1 MEYGF
6 LSLVPPLLT
15 IALALVTKNVFVSL
29 FIGIMT
35 GSFVLNAF
43 SPLVSFNAGI
53 YSILDNMTQGN
64 TLIIGSCLIV
74 GAVIHLMEKSGGIEG
89 FVNVV
94 VKNKGYIKSKRGAN
108 LFTWLLGLAVF
119 TSGSLS
125 CMVTGAVSRPVNDAL
140 KVPHEKAA
148 FLVHTTSTPWC
159 VLFPFSGWLASMAGY
174 LVSGGVPEAESVGV
188 LFQSIGLNFYCIMAI
203 ALCLVVSLTQK
214 DFGPM
219 AAAEK
224 RAAETGLLDDPA
236 HGSKEE
242 VEAATSGA
250 KPRACNLLVPIAVLI
265 CVMFAALLITGNGN
279 IMNGAGLKALIWAV
293 VIALLTIMVMTVAQK
308 VFTVNEVIDEMF
320 KGMSHM
326 LPIAFILLFGFT
338 MGSVVKALDT
348 GTYLSHLFQ
357 QFLTPA
363 LLPALTFLIAVLLSF
378 ATGTSMGTMA
388 IMAVIALP
396 MAFDMGISIP
406 LVAGAMFGGSIFG
419 DHCSPIS
426 DTTIMASAGAQ
437 CNHVNHVS
445 TQLPYAIV
453 CAGVSFLAYLAAG
466 FIRNVYISLAVA
478 AIFMALT
485 LFIIKLVQ
493 NKKAPAPVEAK

>member
-15 IALALVTKNVFVSL
+15 IALALLTKNVFLSL

-35 GSFVLNAF
+35 GSFVLGGFA
-43 SPLVSFNAGI
+43 PLASINAGLYAI
-53 YSILDNMTQGN
+53 VDSMSQGN
-64 TLIIGSCLIV
+64 TIIIGSCLMV
-74 GAVIHLMEKSGGIEG
+74 GAMIHLMERSGGIDG
-89 FVNVV
+89 FVNVI
-94 VKNKGYIKSKRGAN
+94 VKNKGLIKSKRGAN
-108 LFTWLLGLAVF
+108 LFTWLLGLGIF

-174 LVSGGVPEAESVGV
+174 LISGGVSEAESVSM
-188 LFQSIGLNFYCIMAI
+188 LFSSLPFNFYCILAI
-203 ALCLVVSLTQK
+203 LLTFLVSLTQK
-214 DFGPM
+214 DVGPM

-224 RAAETGLLDDPA
+224 RAAETGALDDPRHNA
-236 HGSKEE
+236 KEE
-242 VEAATSGA
+242 VEVATSGVKA
-250 KPRACNLLVPIAVLI
+250 RACNLLVPIGVLI
-265 CVMFAALLITGNGN
+265 VVMFAALLITGGGN
-279 IMNGAGLKALIWAV
+279 IMNGAGMKALLWAV
-293 VIALLTIMVMTVAQK
+293 VSALLTIVVMTVVQK
-308 VFTVNEVIDEMF
+308 VFTLDEVISEMF

-326 LPIAFILLFGFT
+326 LPIVFVLLFGFT
-338 MGSVVKALDT
+338 MGGVVKALDT
-348 GTYLSHLFQ
+348 GSYLSSLFQ

-388 IMAVIALP
+388 IMAVLALP

-419 DHCSPIS
+419 DHASPIS
-426 DTTIMASAGAQ
+426 DTTIMTCATTG
-437 CNHVNHVS
+437 CDIIDHVK
-445 TQLPYAIV
+445 TQFPY
-453 CAGVSFLAYLAAG
+453 CAAMAVISFVMYIIFG
-466 FIRNVYISLAVA
+466 FV
-478 AIFMALT
+478 M
-485 LFIIKLVQ
+485 
-493 NKKAPAPVEAK
+493 

>member
-1 MEYGF
+1 MEFGF
-6 LSLVPPLLT
+6 MSLVPPLLT
-15 IALALVTKNVFVSL
+15 IILALVTKNVFVSL

-43 SPLVSFNAGI
+43 APLASINAGI
-53 YSILDNMTQGN
+53 YSIIDNMSQGN

-174 LVSGGVPEAESVGV
+174 LVSGGVPEAESVSM
-188 LFQSIGLNFYCIMAI
+188 LFQSIGFNFYCIMAI
-203 ALCLVVSLTQK
+203 ALCFLVSVTQK

-236 HGSKEE
+236 HAAKEE

-250 KPRACNLLVPIAVLI
+250 KPRACNLLAPIGVLI
-265 CVMFAALLITGNGN
+265 VVMFATLLITGNGN
-279 IMNGAGLKALIWAV
+279 IMNGAGLQALIWAV
-293 VIALLTIMVMTVAQK
+293 VSALLTILVMVVVQK
-308 VFTVNEVIDEMF
+308 VFTVEEAINEMF
-320 KGMSHM
+320 KGMGHM

-338 MGSVVKALDT
+338 MGGIVKALDT
-348 GTYLSHLFQ
+348 GSYLSNLFQ

-396 MAFDMGISIP
+396 MAYDMGISIP

-426 DTTIMASAGAQ
+426 DTTIMS
-437 CNHVNHVS
+437 CS
-445 TQLPYAIV
+445 TTGCDIIDHIKTQSPYCIAIAV
-453 CAGVSFLAYLAAG
+453 ISFLMYVIFG
-466 FIRNVYISLAVA
+466 FFL
-478 AIFMALT
+478 
-485 LFIIKLVQ
+485 
-493 NKKAPAPVEAK
+493 

>member
-15 IALALVTKNVFVSL
+15 IALALITKNVFLSL

-35 GSFVLNAF
+35 GSFVLNGFA
-43 SPLVSFNAGI
+43 PLASINAGL
-53 YSILDNMTQGN
+53 YSIVDSMSQGN
-64 TLIIGSCLIV
+64 TIIIASCLIV
-74 GAVIHLMEKSGGIEG
+74 GAVIHLMEKAGGIDG

-94 VKNKGYIKSKRGAN
+94 VKNKGLIKSKRGAN
-108 LFTWLLGLAVF
+108 LFTWVLGLAIF

-140 KVPHEKAA
+140 KVPHEKSA
-148 FLVHTTSTPWC
+148 FIVHTTSTPWC

-174 LVSGGVPEAESVGV
+174 LISGGVSEAESVSM
-188 LFQSIGLNFYCIMAI
+188 LFTSIPFNFYCIMAI
-203 ALCLVVSLTQK
+203 VLTFLVSVLQK
-214 DFGPM
+214 DVGPM

-224 RAAETGLLDDPA
+224 RAAETGALDDPRHTA
-236 HGSKEE
+236 KAE
-242 VEAATSGA
+242 VEVATSGVKA
-250 KPRACNLLVPIAVLI
+250 RACNLLAPIGVLI
-265 CVMFAALLITGNGN
+265 VVMFATLLITGNGN
-279 IMNGAGLKALIWAV
+279 IMNGAGMQALLWSV
-293 VIALLTIMVMTVAQK
+293 VASLLTIIIMTVAQK
-308 VFTVNEVIDEMF
+308 VFTMEQAISEMF

-338 MGSVVKALDT
+338 MGTVVKSLDT
-348 GTYLSHLFQ
+348 GSYLSSLFQ

-388 IMAVIALP
+388 IMAVLALP

-419 DHCSPIS
+419 DHASPIS
-426 DTTIMASAGAQ
+426 DTTIMTCATTG
-437 CNHVNHVS
+437 CDIIDHVK
-445 TQLPYAIV
+445 TQFPY
-453 CAGVSFLAYLAAG
+453 CAGMAVISFVLYVIFG
-466 FIRNVYISLAVA
+466 FV
-478 AIFMALT
+478 M
-485 LFIIKLVQ
+485 
-493 NKKAPAPVEAK
+493 

>member
-15 IALALVTKNVFVSL
+15 IVLALVTKNVFLSL

-35 GSFVLNAF
+35 GSFVLNGFA
-43 SPLVSFNAGI
+43 PLASINAGL
-53 YSILDNMTQGN
+53 YSIVGSMSQGN
-64 TLIIGSCLIV
+64 TIIIASCLIV
-74 GAVIHLMEKSGGIEG
+74 GAVIHLMERAGGIDG

-94 VKNKGYIKSKRGAN
+94 VKNKGLIKSKRGAN
-108 LFTWLLGLAVF
+108 LFTWILGLAIF

-140 KVPHEKAA
+140 KVPHEKSA

-174 LVSGGVPEAESVGV
+174 LISGGVSEAESVSM
-188 LFQSIGLNFYCIMAI
+188 LFSSLPFNFYCIMAI
-203 ALCLVVSLTQK
+203 ALTFLVSVLQK
-214 DFGPM
+214 DVGPM
-219 AAAEK
+219 VAAEK
-224 RAAETGLLDDPA
+224 RAAETGLLDDA
-236 HGSKEE
+236 RHSAKAE
-242 VEAATSGA
+242 VEVQTSGV
-250 KPRACNLLVPIAVLI
+250 KPRACNLLAPIGVLI
-265 CVMFAALLITGNGN
+265 VVMFATLLVTGNGN
-279 IMNGAGLKALIWAV
+279 IMNGAGMQALLWSV
-293 VIALLTIMVMTVAQK
+293 VASLLTIIIMTVAQK
-308 VFTVNEVIDEMF
+308 VFTMDQAISEMF

-338 MGSVVKALDT
+338 MGTVVKSLDT
-348 GTYLSHLFQ
+348 GSYLSSLFQ

-388 IMAVIALP
+388 IMAVLALP

-419 DHCSPIS
+419 DHASPIS
-426 DTTIMASAGAQ
+426 DTTIMTCATTG
-437 CNHVNHVS
+437 CDIIDHVK
-445 TQLPYAIV
+445 TQFPY
-453 CAGVSFLAYLAAG
+453 CAGMAVISFVMYVIFG
-466 FIRNVYISLAVA
+466 FV
-478 AIFMALT
+478 M
-485 LFIIKLVQ
+485 
-493 NKKAPAPVEAK
+493 